1 VWVWAVYHFF
11 AFTADSQVPAE
22 LVLVNPSI
30 EPADINVAKIR
41 RIFLCVKPFGPMIK
55 KLLFMF
61 FQIDTKHTK
70 FSVPK
75 YRACFLIN

>member
-41 RIFLCVKPFGPMIK
+41 RIFSMRQTFWSNDQKITVYVLSNRYQTHQIFSTKVPR
-55 KLLFMF
+55 LF
-61 FQIDTKHTK
+61 
-70 FSVPK
+70 P
-75 YRACFLIN
+75 Y